1 MRTLRALALRFA
13 SLWNR
18 NHRDNDFAD
27 ELAGHIDIAT
37 EDNLRSGMTP
47 AEARRK
53 ALVELGGLESIKESY
68 RDRRGVPWLEH
79 IAQDLRYTLRQM
91 KHSPGF
97 VIVAVI
103 TLAVGIG
110 STTGVFTVANA
121 VLLRAMPY
129 PEPDR
134 LMLIWGDDAGG
145 RDQRDQ
151 VSFTDIEDV
160 RTRNRVFTA
169 VSNFA
174 HWQPTLAQSGLPP
187 ERLNATQV
195 GDEFFKVIRV
205 TPALGRT
212 FTPEEQIDGKDRVII
227 LSHQLWK
234 NRFGADPAVLGSTI
248 RLSSQPYLVVGVM
261 PPSFESLPST
271 LVKGGDLYRPIAEPY
286 DDTQRDAH
294 HLRAIA
300 RLRSGVTLAQAQQD
314 VDRVAQQLQSEHPRE
329 DHSLKYRLTHLEED
343 TVSGYRPSLLLLL
356 GAVATLLLVSCVNI
370 AALLLARGSARRK
383 EMAVRAALGASA
395 SRLLLQALTES
406 MLLSSLGAAL
416 GMALAFLA
424 RNMARSLAPNM
435 GSPLAH
441 ASIDYRVLL
450 FTALVTV
457 ITAVLFGAA
466 PALQSLKIKVV
477 DTLKQGG
484 QVSGIGRSQKK
495 LHGALIIIEL
505 ALAVVLLS
513 VGGLLMRSFVRVQ
526 QVDLGFQPEQRLSI
540 NVWPPYAQYR
550 SPEKQRAFFHELLRR
565 VEAIPGVYSAA
576 VVQNA
581 PLHSFDGR
589 AVLPEGREDRPENV
603 LSPEA
608 YFVTPKY
615 LQVMGTPLLRGRAFT
630 DSDDDHSQQVAIISE
645 QLAAQ
650 IWPGQDSI
658 GKRLQFHSDK
668 KVDGK
673 YPFRTIVGVVADIRH
688 NGPELPAKPSIYL
701 PFDQFPVPFLT
712 LVVHSATPQAIV
724 PAIRRELAGIDA
736 DIALFDIGTMSDF
749 MARTTLLRRLSM
761 SLVVAFGLLALF
773 QAAVGLYGLISYLVA
788 QTQRELGVRAALG
801 ASPKNL
807 LMLVGRFAFRLL
819 LAGSVVGLV
828 IAVIINRVIVSMLF
842 ETLPLDLVT
851 ILASVAVLALVGLLA
866 SYLPARRAAYADPSL
881 VLRGE

>member
-13 SLWNR
+13 SLFNLS
-18 NHRDNDFAD
+18 RDQDFAD
-27 ELAGHIDIAT
+27 ELAGHIDMAT

-53 ALVELGGLESIKESY
+53 ALLELGGVESVKESY
-68 RDRRGVPWLEH
+68 RDRRGVPWIEH
-79 IAQDLRYTLRQM
+79 LAQDLRYALRQM

-134 LMLIWGDDAGG
+134 LMLIWGDDAKG
-145 RDQRDQ
+145 RDQRSQ
-151 VSFTDIEDV
+151 VSFTDVEDV
-160 RTRNRVFTA
+160 RSRNRVFTA

-174 HWQPTLAQSGLPP
+174 DWMPTLAQDGFAPA
-187 ERLNATQV
+187 RLNATQV
-195 GDEFFKVIRV
+195 GDEFFKVMGV
-205 TPALGRT
+205 APALGRP
-212 FTPEEQIDGKDRVII
+212 FTPEEQIDGKDRVVI
-227 LSHQLWK
+227 LGHQLWK
-234 NRFGADPAVLGSTI
+234 NRFASDPAVLGSTI
-248 RLSSQPYLVVGVM
+248 RLSSQPYVVVGIM
-261 PPSFESLPST
+261 PPTFESLPST
-271 LVKGGDLYRPIAEPY
+271 LVKGGDHYRPIAEAY
-286 DDTQRDAH
+286 DDTQRDSQ

-300 RLRSGVTLAQAQQD
+300 RLRSGVTARQAQQD
-314 VDRVAQQLQSEHPRE
+314 VDRITQQLQSEHPRE
-329 DHSLKYRLTHLEED
+329 DHDLHYRLTHLEED
-343 TVSGYRPSLLLLL
+343 TISGFRPSLLLLL

-370 AALLLARGSARRK
+370 AALLLARGSARQK
-383 EMAVRAALGASA
+383 EMAVRSALGASA
-395 SRLLLQALTES
+395 SRLLAQALTES

-424 RNMARSLAPNM
+424 RNMAHSLAPDM

-441 ASIDYRVLL
+441 ATIDYRVLL

-457 ITAVLFGAA
+457 VTAVLFGAA
-466 PALQSLKIKVV
+466 PALQALKIKVV

-484 QVSGIGRSQKK
+484 QASGIGRSQKK
-495 LHGALIIIEL
+495 LHGALIISEL

-526 QVDLGFQPEQRLSI
+526 RVDVGFQSDQRLSV
-540 NVWPPYAQYR
+540 NVWPPYSQYR
-550 SPEKQRAFFHELLRR
+550 EPEKQRVFFHELLRR
-565 VEAIPGVYSAA
+565 VESIPGVYSAA
-576 VVQNA
+576 LVQNP
-581 PLHSFDGR
+581 PLQSFDGR
-589 AVLPEGREDRPENV
+589 AVLPEGREDRPENIF
-603 LSPEA
+603 SPQS

-615 LQVMGTPLLRGRAFT
+615 LHVMGTPLLRGRDFT
-630 DSDDDHSQQVAIISE
+630 DADNEHSQFVAIVSE
-645 QLAAQ
+645 QFAAQ
-650 IWPGQDSI
+650 LWPGQDPI
-658 GKRLQFHSDK
+658 GKRLQLLSDQ

-673 YPFRTIVGVVADIRH
+673 YPFRTVVGLVADIRH
-688 NGPELPAKPSIYL
+688 NGPELPIKPAFYV
-701 PFDQFPVPFLT
+701 PFDQFPVSQMT
-712 LVVHSATPQAIV
+712 LIVHSATPTAIV
-724 PAIRRELAGIDA
+724 PAIRRELAGIDG
-736 DIALFDIGTMSDF
+736 DIALFNIGTMSDF

-761 SLVVAFGLLALF
+761 SLVLAFGLLALF
-773 QAAVGLYGLISYLVA
+773 QSAVGLYGLISYLVA

-807 LMLVGRFAFRLL
+807 LILVSRFAFRLL
-819 LAGSVVGLV
+819 LVGSVLGLV
-828 IAVIINRVIVSMLF
+828 IAVLVNRIIVSMLF
-842 ETLPLDLVT
+842 QTLPLDLVT
-851 ILASVAVLALVGLLA
+851 ILGSVAVLAFVGLLA